1 VEKEKDETGEKEAA
15 ATKEETQIVFAAVTH

>member
-15 ATKEETQIVFAAVTH
+15 AKAQEIQVELDSS